1 MKREILPIAYHCLVS
16 FTNSLAAGSE
26 AGNHCHVKTLRQAE
40 AEGGSS
46 QPTLLVVGGSSLE
59 FNKISPG
66 SASTTGRSS
75 SSFQDR
81 SRLTRRTREDKQTL
95 GSVRWILR
103 QGRTC

>member
-1 MKREILPIAYHCLVS
+1 MGDSADSIPLPCQDI
-16 FTNSLAAGSE
+16 
-26 AGNHCHVKTLRQAE
+26 KTGRGR
-40 AEGGSS
+40 GGSS

-81 SRLTRRTREDKQTL
+81 SRLTRRTREDKETL
-95 GSVRWILR
+95 GSVRWI
-103 QGRTC
+103 